1 MSFFANR
8 SSRRAARLG
17 PALAAASALA
27 LGGAAA
33 QAADADSIPSW
44 VWDGATGCGETFEGG
59 FSIGA
64 HCLADR
70 LGSVVADEAAHLVG
84 EQGRALFGENF
95 RFVHRLSWSPFG
107 EGVAGNLD
115 AVIPLSFAAGRSAEG
130 VQQNALFLQQGLTR
144 WRDGEGFRRN
154 DLRYGTAYRFALSD
168 EPGADVLGF
177 STLLQEN
184 LERGHQRLA
193 TGLDYA
199 GRWGSG
205 WLQHFTPMTDWLPG
219 RPGYEERPLG
229 GTELGFRLDV
239 TTTLSADAALA
250 RWEDDGAG
258 RESLESRFGLGW
270 RPHPWLGLRTGWA
283 SGLSGESVTAR
294 LGVNVPLG
302 GAPKAAPRWEGL
314 GTLGVAADTP
324 ADMWRPVE
332 NVERLRTVERVLSP
346 AAQARAGAIAVA
358 FLQDEVASGGDV
370 EVEVSIPAALSADLR
385 LVLRLA
391 PGSGDDPAV
400 AGEDFVDEPVEVTI
414 ARGETRAEAT
424 VRLLHNAELRSPRT
438 LAIGVSLASETAL
451 AN

>member
-1 MSFFANR
+1 MPFFANR
-8 SSRRAARLG
+8 SSHRAARLG

-33 QAADADSIPSW
+33 QAADADSIPPW
-44 VWDGATGCGETFEGG
+44 VWEGATGCGETFEGG
-59 FSIGA
+59 FSVGA
-64 HCLADR
+64 RCLADR
-70 LGSVVADEAAHLVG
+70 LGSVVTDEAAHLVG
-84 EQGRALFGENF
+84 EQGRAFFGENF

-115 AVIPLSFAAGRSAEG
+115 AVVPLNFAAGRSAEG
-130 VQQNALFLQQGLTR
+130 VQKSALFLQQGLTR

-154 DLRYGTAYRFALSD
+154 DARYGAAYRFALSD

-229 GTELGFRLDV
+229 GTELGLRLDV
-239 TTTLSADAALA
+239 TTTVSADAALA

-302 GAPKAAPRWEGL
+302 VAPKAAPQWEGL
-314 GTLGVAADTP
+314 GALGVAADTP

-332 NVERLRTVERVLSP
+332 NVERLRTIERVAPGQVDGVSV
-346 AAQARAGAIAVA
+346 R
-358 FLQDEVASGGDV
+358 FLQSSAPTGAEIL
-370 EVEVSIPAALSADLR
+370 VEVSLSAPASGDVR
-385 LVLRLA
+385 LSVRLA
-391 PGSGDDPAV
+391 PGSGDNPAV
-400 AGEDFVDEPVEVTI
+400 AGEDFVADEPVEVTI
-414 ARGETRAEAT
+414 ARGETSGTAT
-424 VRLLHNAELRSPRT
+424 IPLLYNASLRTLRS
-438 LAIGVSLASETAL
+438 LAVEVSLAS
-451 AN
+451 

>member
-17 PALAAASALA
+17 PALVAASALA

-33 QAADADSIPSW
+33 QAADADAIPSW

-59 FSIGA
+59 FSVGA

-115 AVIPLSFAAGRSAEG
+115 AVIPLSFATGRSAEG

-144 WRDGEGFRRN
+144 WRDSEGFRRN
-154 DLRYGTAYRFALSD
+154 DLRYGTAWRFALSD

-205 WLQHFTPMTDWLPG
+205 WLQHFMPVTDWLPG

-283 SGLSGESVTAR
+283 SGLSGRIGHRPPGRERPAGRRAQGRAAVGGPRRPGGRRRYAGGHVAPGGERGAAADRRAGRPRTGERR
-294 LGVNVPLG
+294 LGCGSSSRPLRPAPRSRWKSRCPPRRPRTCG
-302 GAPKAAPRWEGL
+302 CPCASPRGAGTTRRCPESTTSTSRRSSPSAAAPRPHE
-314 GTLGVAADTP
+314 
-324 ADMWRPVE
+324 
-332 NVERLRTVERVLSP
+332 
-346 AAQARAGAIAVA
+346 
-358 FLQDEVASGGDV
+358 
-370 EVEVSIPAALSADLR
+370 
-385 LVLRLA
+385 
-391 PGSGDDPAV
+391 
-400 AGEDFVDEPVEVTI
+400 
-414 ARGETRAEAT
+414 
-424 VRLLHNAELRSPRT
+424 
-438 LAIGVSLASETAL
+438 
-451 AN
+451 

>member
-1 MSFFANR
+1 MPFLANR

-17 PALAAASALA
+17 PALAAASALVF
-27 LGGAAA
+27 GGAAA

-154 DLRYGTAYRFALSD
+154 DLRYGTAWRFALSD

-205 WLQHFTPMTDWLPG
+205 WLQHFTPVTDWLPG

-239 TTTLSADAALA
+239 TTTVSADAALA

-283 SGLSGESVTAR
+283 SGLSGESVTTR

-302 GAPKAAPRWEGL
+302 GGRKTAPRWEGL

-324 ADMWRPVE
+324 TDMWRPVE
-332 NVERLRTVERVLSP
+332 NVERLRTIERVAPGQVDGVSV
-346 AAQARAGAIAVA
+346 R
-358 FLQDEVASGGDV
+358 FLQSSAPTGAEVA
-370 EVEVSIPAALSADLR
+370 VEVSLPAPASEDVRLS
-385 LVLRLA
+385 VRLA
-391 PGSGDDPAV
+391 PGSGDNPAV
-400 AGEDFVDEPVEVTI
+400 AGEDFVADEPVEVTI
-414 ARGETRAEAT
+414 ARGETSGTAT
-424 VRLLHNAELRSPRT
+424 IPLLYNASLQTLRS
-438 LAIGVSLASETAL
+438 LAVEVSLAS
-451 AN
+451 

>member
-1 MSFFANR
+1 MPLFANR

-17 PALAAASALA
+17 PALAAVAALTF
-27 LGGAAA
+27 GGAAA
-33 QAADADSIPSW
+33 QAADADSIPPW
-44 VWDGATGCGETFEGG
+44 VWEGATGCGETFEGG
-59 FSIGA
+59 FSVGA
-64 HCLADR
+64 RCLADR
-70 LGSVVADEAAHLVG
+70 LGGVVADEAAHLVG
-84 EQGRALFGENF
+84 EQGRALFGANF

-107 EGVAGNLD
+107 AGVAGNLD
-115 AVIPLSFAAGRSAEG
+115 AVVPLNFAAGRAEEG
-130 VQQNALFLQQGLTR
+130 VQESALFLQQGLTR

-154 DLRYGTAYRFALSD
+154 DARYGAAYRFALSD
-168 EPGADVLGF
+168 APGADVLGF

-205 WLQHFTPMTDWLPG
+205 WLQHFVPVTDWLPG

-229 GTELGFRLDV
+229 GTELGLRLDV
-239 TTTLSADAALA
+239 TTTVSADAALA

-314 GTLGVAADTP
+314 GALGVAADTP

-332 NVERLRTVERVLSP
+332 NVERLRTIERVAP
-346 AAQARAGAIAVA
+346 ARGQVDGVSVR
-358 FLQDEVASGGDV
+358 FLQSSAPTGAEIL
-370 EVEVSIPAALSADLR
+370 VEVSLSAPASEDVR
-385 LVLRLA
+385 LSVRLA
-391 PGSGDDPAV
+391 PGSGDNPAV
-400 AGEDFVDEPVEVTI
+400 PGVDYVDEPSIVTI
-414 ARGETRAEAT
+414 RSGAT
-424 VRLLHNAELRSPRT
+424 SERVTFRLLENPALGTDRSLT
-438 LAIGVSLASETAL
+438 VDVSRAV
-451 AN
+451 

>member
-1 MSFFANR
+1 MPFFANR

-33 QAADADSIPSW
+33 QAADADSIPPW
-44 VWDGATGCGETFEGG
+44 VWEGATGCGETFEGG
-59 FSIGA
+59 FSVGA
-64 HCLADR
+64 RCLADR
-70 LGSVVADEAAHLVG
+70 LGSVVTDEAAHLVG
-84 EQGRALFGENF
+84 EQGRAFFGENF

-115 AVIPLSFAAGRSAEG
+115 AVVPLNFATGRSAEG
-130 VQQNALFLQQGLTR
+130 VQESALFLQQGLTR

-154 DLRYGTAYRFALSD
+154 DARYGAAYRFALSD

-229 GTELGFRLDV
+229 GTELGLRLDV
-239 TTTLSADAALA
+239 TTTVSADAALA

-314 GTLGVAADTP
+314 GALGVAADTP

-332 NVERLRTVERVLSP
+332 NVERLRTVERAVAP
-346 AAQARAGAIAVA
+346 AVVARAGDVAVN
-358 FLQDEVASGGDV
+358 FLQNEVASGGDV
-370 EVEVSIPAALSADLR
+370 DVRVSIPAALSADLR

-400 AGEDFVDEPVEVTI
+400 AGEDFVDEPVGVTI

-438 LAIGVSLASETAL
+438 LAIEVSLASETTRAD
-451 AN
+451 

>member
-33 QAADADSIPSW
+33 QTADADAIPSW

-115 AVIPLSFAAGRSAEG
+115 AVIPLSFATGRSAEG
-130 VQQNALFLQQGLTR
+130 VPENALFLQQGLTR
-144 WRDGEGFRRN
+144 WRDGEGLRRN

-168 EPGADVLGF
+168 EPTADILGF
-177 STLLQEN
+177 SALLQEN

-302 GAPKAAPRWEGL
+302 GGRKAAPRWEGL
-314 GTLGVAADTP
+314 GALGVAADTP

-332 NVERLRTVERVLSP
+332 NVERLRTIERVAPGQVDGVSV
-346 AAQARAGAIAVA
+346 R
-358 FLQDEVASGGDV
+358 FLQSSAPTGAEVA
-370 EVEVSIPAALSADLR
+370 VEVSLPAPASEDVRLS
-385 LVLRLA
+385 VRLA
-391 PGSGDDPAV
+391 PGSGDNPAV
-400 AGEDFVDEPVEVTI
+400 AGEDFVADEPVEVTI
-414 ARGETRAEAT
+414 ARGETSGTAT
-424 VRLLHNAELRSPRT
+424 IPLLYNASLRTLRS
-438 LAIGVSLASETAL
+438 LAVEVSLAS
-451 AN
+451 

>member
-59 FSIGA
+59 FSVGA

-70 LGSVVADEAAHLVG
+70 LGNVVTDEAAHLVG

-115 AVIPLSFAAGRSAEG
+115 AVIPLNFAAGRSAEG
-130 VQQNALFLQQGLTR
+130 VPENALFLQQGLTR
-144 WRDGEGFRRN
+144 WRDSEGFRRN
-154 DLRYGTAYRFALSD
+154 DLRYGTAWRFALSD
-168 EPGADVLGF
+168 EPGADILGF

-193 TGLDYA
+193 TGVDYA

-205 WLQHFTPMTDWLPG
+205 WLQHFTPVTDWLPG
-219 RPGYEERPLG
+219 RAGYEERPLG

-239 TTTLSADAALA
+239 TTTVSADAALA

-302 GAPKAAPRWEGL
+302 GGRKAAPRWEGL
-314 GTLGVAADTP
+314 GALGVAADTP
-324 ADMWRPVE
+324 TDMWRPVE
-332 NVERLRTVERVLSP
+332 NVERLRTIERVALGQVNGVSV
-346 AAQARAGAIAVA
+346 R
-358 FLQDEVASGGDV
+358 FLQSSAPTGAEVT
-370 EVEVSIPAALSADLR
+370 VEVSLPAPASEDVRLS
-385 LVLRLA
+385 VRLA
-391 PGSGDDPAV
+391 PGSGNNPAMPGV
-400 AGEDFVDEPVEVTI
+400 DYVDEPSIVTI
-414 ARGETRAEAT
+414 RSGTASARVTF
-424 VRLLHNAELRSPRT
+424 RLLENPALDTDRT
-438 LAIGVSLASETAL
+438 LTVDISRAV
-451 AN
+451 